1 MAILT
6 FLFPQNVVTLGV
18 SFFFSQ
24 KTKILCTSQV
34 PPPHPLS
41 FLSPSGEISPQKY
54 AAGDPLPSVEIAVC
68 FGSLGN
74 SIRKYFVKE
83 SQKQNSEKKPTKQR
97 AAPITQL
104 LASLPLL
111 CTRRRSKP
119 FSLIIAFSPP
129 VKQVRHLTN
138 LYPVRHF
145 LLSLH
150 LKSKG
155 VDFFFNYFILF
166 AHKFLLTRFLV
177 SDCFANICF
186 SLSKF
191 KLTTSNKAGFP
202 RTLFWG
208 QFFLFA
214 ARAS

>member
-1 MAILT
+1 
-6 FLFPQNVVTLGV
+6 
-18 SFFFSQ
+18 
-24 KTKILCTSQV
+24 
-34 PPPHPLS
+34 
-41 FLSPSGEISPQKY
+41 LSPSGEISPQKY

-138 LYPVRHF
+138 LYPVRHS

-155 VDFFFNYFILF
+155 VDFFFKLFYFICPQVFAYTISCIRLLRKYLF
-166 AHKFLLTRFLV
+166 FPEQVQADNKQQGRF
-177 SDCFANICF
+177 SKNIILGAVL
-186 SLSKF
+186 SLCR
-191 KLTTSNKAGFP
+191 AGF
-202 RTLFWG
+202 LIV
-208 QFFLFA
+208 QVI
-214 ARAS
+214 

>member
-18 SFFFSQ
+18 SFFFFPKNKNPLYKS
-24 KTKILCTSQV
+24 S
-34 PPPHPLS
+34 PPPLS

-155 VDFFFNYFILF
+155 VDFFF
-166 AHKFLLTRFLV
+166 
-177 SDCFANICF
+177 
-186 SLSKF
+186 
-191 KLTTSNKAGFP
+191 
-202 RTLFWG
+202 
-208 QFFLFA
+208 
-214 ARAS
+214 